1 MENAGK
7 KNSQQLMKAYNEN
20 LVYNSI
26 RLYGPI
32 SRATIARMTKMSATS
47 IGRIVENLIDEN
59 MVSETGTVSG
69 MVGRKPTMLQVNP
82 EGMLAIAVGIDYAK
96 IEAGVVDICGKINH
110 SEVYRSKNGMSQ
122 EEIIG
127 QIRLQIQRVLDIL
140 TPEQRRRVVGIGI
153 TTPGVVRFPE
163 RVVTSPKFRWQKVP
177 LGELCGEYG
186 IDLMVENAV
195 KAAATAEHMFGCTK
209 NINSYVMITMVSGI
223 GAAIMLNGE
232 LFRGSNN
239 IAGEIGHITV
249 DPNGILCDCGRRGCL
264 QSTLCMLGLERKTG
278 LPYNEIIFR
287 AETGEELYCA
297 LMDNVVEQLS
307 QWVANMANLYDFPT
321 IILYGE
327 MLEDHYDIYRQ
338 ITERYQKYLWTSTRK
353 HLEIIKSEIN
363 LKKLPLLSAAA
374 VAFCKVLASEV
385 VIR

>member
-59 MVSETGTVSG
+59 MVSEIGTVSG

-82 EGMLAIAVGIDYAK
+82 EGMLSIAVSIDYAK
-96 IEAGVVDICGKINH
+96 IEAGVVDICGNINH

-127 QIRLQIQRVLDIL
+127 QIRLQIQRVLDML

-163 RVVTSPKFRWQKVP
+163 RVVTSPQLGWQKVP

-195 KAAATAEHMFGCTK
+195 KAAATAEHMFGYTK
-209 NINSYVMITMVSGI
+209 NINNYVMITMGSGI

-264 QSTLCMLGLERKTG
+264 QSTLCILGLERKTG
-278 LPYNEIIFR
+278 LPYNEIISR
-287 AETGEELYCA
+287 AEAGEEPYCA

-307 QWVANMANLYDFPT
+307 QWVANMANLYDLPT

-327 MLEDHYDIYRQ
+327 MLEDHYHIYRQ
-338 ITERYQKYLWTSTRK
+338 ITERYQKYLWASTRK

-374 VAFCKVLASEV
+374 VAFCKALASEV

>member
-110 SEVYRSKNGMSQ
+110 SEVYRSKNRMSQ

-140 TPEQRRRVVGIGI
+140 TPEQRRRVAGIGI

-163 RVVTSPKFRWQKVP
+163 RVVTSPQLGWQKVP

-209 NINSYVMITMVSGI
+209 NINSYVMITMGSGI

-287 AETGEELYCA
+287 AETGEEPYCA

>member
-163 RVVTSPKFRWQKVP
+163 RVVTSPQFGWQKVP

-209 NINSYVMITMVSGI
+209 NINSYVMITMGSGI

-287 AETGEELYCA
+287 AETGEEPYCA

>member
-1 MENAGK
+1 
-7 KNSQQLMKAYNEN
+7 MKAYNEN

-140 TPEQRRRVVGIGI
+140 TPEQRRRVAGIGI

-163 RVVTSPKFRWQKVP
+163 RVVTSPQFGWQKVP

-209 NINSYVMITMVSGI
+209 NINSYVMITMGSGI

-287 AETGEELYCA
+287 AETGEEPYCA

-353 HLEIIKSEIN
+353 HLEIIKSELN